1 MEWRQFHFN
10 HPVLKNRR
18 QDLRL
23 KSTLAENIL
32 WEKLR
37 RSNTGFKFFRQ
48 YSVDGYVMDFY
59 CPKRKLAIEIEGS
72 IHKEIKVINYDR
84 FRYRYLESF
93 GIKFLKFSNQEIYE
107 KIGEVIKNIK
117 CNLSTPS

>member
-32 WEKLR
+32 WERLR
-37 RSNTGFKFFRQ
+37 RSNTGYKFFRQ

-84 FRYRYLESF
+84 FRYRYLEGF